1 MLGKRV
7 RMRYQEEDAV
17 GESRTWAGA
26 SRVMEMQAT
35 PKREHARA
43 IFSVPLTLRH
53 SANEGFGAVRGISL
67 DISQGGLGAMVQGNL
82 QIGEAVQIDFAL
94 GKRKLSF
101 TRAVPV
107 SRFRKSS
114 LQKIARL
121 REELRPPGIRVIARL
136 PGAADAPIW

>member
-1 MLGKRV
+1 
-7 RMRYQEEDAV
+7 MRYQEEDAV

-94 GKRKLSF
+94 GKRKL
-101 TRAVPV
+101 T
-107 SRFRKSS
+107 
-114 LQKIARL
+114 
-121 REELRPPGIRVIARL
+121 
-136 PGAADAPIW
+136 AAAIVRHTSNVRCGFEFLDLTDDERRQIMTLAGTA